1 MNPDDSPTKVVY
13 LIGAGASQA
22 CVSSVGSPRKIL
34 MQDLA
39 KPLCD
44 KLRELTNNGFS
55 GDDRLENIV
64 NSIMDGSTD
73 VEHIITFLDDTPSVT
88 HRQFA
93 GEMKKAFEEVLRKE
107 LNCIRKENQGD
118 ETRLYK
124 VLVDMYN
131 IDQFRERLQGI
142 ITINYDEF
150 IEEAIEQVRDC
161 SVDFGIKIEPTSQQ
175 PKRVRL
181 LKLHGSFGWQD
192 TWPISRGR
200 SDGETVWIPPG
211 IYKAKQAYPFS
222 VLWGLAREMLS
233 CEVLRIIGCSLKTND
248 WDLISLL
255 FSMRH
260 GSSEDHPRIEVID
273 TPLHVENLKK
283 SYPYLNVLSILEVE
297 PIGSQLIAGITG
309 WQAREYGKFSDE
321 ERDQIM
327 SKLAQRPS
335 NWFEL
340 WLTLKVESLAFEF
353 GDISTDAGLVE
364 EFLNA

>member
-1 MNPDDSPTKVVY
+1 MNTDDPPTKVVY

-55 GDDRLENIV
+55 GDDSLENIV

-73 VEHIITFLDDTPSVT
+73 VEHIITFLDDNPSLP

-93 GEMKKAFEEVLRKE
+93 EEMRKAFEKVLRKE

-131 IDQFRERLQGI
+131 IDQFKEGLQGI

-150 IEEAIEQVRDC
+150 IEEAIEQVRNC
-161 SVDFGIKIEPTSQQ
+161 SVDFGIRIEPTSQQ
-175 PKRVRL
+175 PIGVRL
-181 LKLHGSFGWQD
+181 LKLHGSFGWRD
-192 TWPISRGR
+192 TWPISRGQ
-200 SDGETVWIPPG
+200 SDGATVWIPPG
-211 IYKAKQAYPFS
+211 VHKAKQAYPFS

-233 CEVLRIIGCSLKTND
+233 CEVLRIIGCSLKAND

-260 GSSEDHPRIEVID
+260 GSSEDHPRIEIID
-273 TPLHVENLKK
+273 TPLHVECLKK

-297 PIGSQLIAGITG
+297 PIGSQLIAGVTG
-309 WQAREYGKFSDE
+309 RQPREYGKFSDE

-327 SKLAQRPS
+327 SKLEQRPP

-340 WLTLKVESLAFEF
+340 WLTLKVESLAFEL
-353 GDISTDAGLVE
+353 GDVSTDAGLVE